1 MFSDREVQ
9 FNSPELLPLDLL
21 LLLLLCCAL
30 LLLCFELL
38 LLCCALLLE
47 LPCAWLGPCWLEC
60 SVLGFFGGLDLL
72 DLPE

>member
-1 MFSDREVQ
+1 M
-9 FNSPELLPLDLL
+9 LLV
-21 LLLLLCCAL
+21 LLLCCAL

-47 LPCAWLGPCWLEC
+47 LLCAWLGPCWLEC

>member
-1 MFSDREVQ
+1 VKS
-9 FNSPELLPLDLL
+9 NLPELLPPDLL

-38 LLCCALLLE
+38 LLCCVLLLV
-47 LPCAWLGPCWLEC
+47 LPCAWLGPGWLEC
-60 SVLGFFGGLDLL
+60 SVLGFFGGLEML